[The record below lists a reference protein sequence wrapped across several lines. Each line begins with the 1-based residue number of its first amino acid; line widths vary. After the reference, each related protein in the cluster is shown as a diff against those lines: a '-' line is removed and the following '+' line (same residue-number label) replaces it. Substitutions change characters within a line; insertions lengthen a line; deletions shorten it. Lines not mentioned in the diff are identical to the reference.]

1 MTIIIIRTIIYTF
14 TLQMVLRQDP
24 MVIGLRQDSICLGYA
39 PHVVTHVAKAALV
52 VRRAHPSAHVVLG
65 WCVQG
70 TQADTTPI
78 TPWVRAMTD
87 TCPHLAWVQ
96 ARTHAPHP
104 A

>member
-1 MTIIIIRTIIYTF
+1 MIIRTIIYILIF
-14 TLQMVLRQDP
+14 QMVLRQDP
-24 MVIGLRQDSICLGYA
+24 MVMGLHQDPIPFGHA